1 MDVNVSLMWYRCAP
15 ARLVSLFKGCFRRKL
30 AAVICSYLEDR
41 HGKKLELKHHH
52 ASHCHCPTRH
62 SSLHLRAAVAHLASL
77 QIPGGHVCWVPAC
90 QAPNVGFAYVIA
102 GIVGQ
107 NQATGLKDQSDLP
120 GWEILRRGVCPYST
134 AQRMEIAYN
143 QTWII
148 TSTFLSGLIESFL
161 PIFKQRWSMLQFGDF
176 VQGFI
181 QTC

>member
-1 MDVNVSLMWYRCAP
+1 MVSLCSSAVGVSFQGLLSSQVGSRHLLVPGRSTRQETGAETSPRESLPLSDTALITAPSRCCRP
-15 ARLVSLFKGCFRRKL
+15 SRV
-30 AAVICSYLEDR
+30 AANSWWTCLL
-41 HGKKLELKHHH
+41 G
-52 ASHCHCPTRH
+52 
-62 SSLHLRAAVAHLASL
+62 
-77 QIPGGHVCWVPAC
+77 PAC